1 MRLTLLSFCLLIGFL
16 LASCGGTSN
25 PYVSHT
31 PVSTSSYAA
40 SAFYG
45 DAMGAEVLAFSITST
60 SNMPS
65 GSFTYNGYA
74 GFGDGAISS
83 YSDLGLVGNL
93 TLNANFSNGTYSGS
107 ITNFYNTSGSLS
119 GTANMSGTI
128 SGNTLSGN
136 TSGSL
141 SQAGWLGGSTV
152 TNSGTMIGVF
162 ADNGSS
168 NATAV
173 LGTMIGTSGSD
184 SYSGLFVG
192 KR

>member
-1 MRLTLLSFCLLIGFL
+1 MT
-16 LASCGGTSN
+16 ACGKTSN

-74 GFGDGAISS
+74 GFGNGAISS
-83 YSDLGLVGNL
+83 YSDLALVGNL

-107 ITNFYNTSGSLS
+107 ITNFYNSLGSLS

-141 SQAGWLGGSTV
+141 SQGGSTV
-152 TNSGTMIGVF
+152 TNSGTMIGAF

-173 LGTMIGTSGSD
+173 LGTMTGISGSD